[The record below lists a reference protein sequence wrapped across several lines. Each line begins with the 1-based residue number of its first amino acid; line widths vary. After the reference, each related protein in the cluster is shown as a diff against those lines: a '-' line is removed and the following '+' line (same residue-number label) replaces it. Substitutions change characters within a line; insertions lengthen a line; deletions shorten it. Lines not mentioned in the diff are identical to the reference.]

1 MDLEDGR
8 QRVVELPP
16 ARDRRR
22 VPRVVLQRRIALR
35 SATGHVLHATAHDIS
50 WYALQVRCDRTL
62 AYLLNPAG
70 AGISRSAAPRLDIKL
85 GLPTNGGLI
94 ELGASCRMLYFSM
107 CDEDTVAFALEFEA
121 FEPGGPE
128 ALMSFFEG
136 LDKDPGVRA
145 RRAQKLALR
154 PR

>member
-1 MDLEDGR
+1 M
-8 QRVVELPP
+8 
-16 ARDRRR
+16 
-22 VPRVVLQRRIALR
+22 R

-85 GLPTNGGLI
+85 ALPCNGGLI

-107 CDEDTVAFALEFEA
+107 ADEDTVAFALEFQS
-121 FEPGGPE
+121 FDPGGPE
-128 ALMSFFEG
+128 ALMGFFEG
-136 LDKDPGVRA
+136 PNKGA
-145 RRAQKLALR
+145 RPAEERRQATLG
-154 PR
+154 P